1 MYGLS
6 EIKIYIFFEKK
17 KKKKKKKK
25 KNRKDDKNQNFERLK
40 MLNFIARL

>member
-6 EIKIYIFFEKK
+6 EIKIYIFFEK